1 MKSKIRHAGV
11 IDSIEHSHVRVKIV
25 QAAACAGCK
34 VASHCNASEAK
45 EKIIDVYTDVEGLV
59 VGQEVTVSTSNA
71 TAGRAIFLGFVIP
84 LIIMTGVLIVLK
96 MLNYDDGITA
106 LWAIGSLIPYYI
118 CIWLMRKQIAK
129 KISFQLEKEKIYNKN
144 N

>member
-106 LWAIGSLIPYYI
+106 LWAIGSLIPYYFLLWI
-118 CIWLMRKQIAK
+118 LRDR
-129 KISFQLEKEKIYNKN
+129 ISRQVSFELEES
-144 N
+144 